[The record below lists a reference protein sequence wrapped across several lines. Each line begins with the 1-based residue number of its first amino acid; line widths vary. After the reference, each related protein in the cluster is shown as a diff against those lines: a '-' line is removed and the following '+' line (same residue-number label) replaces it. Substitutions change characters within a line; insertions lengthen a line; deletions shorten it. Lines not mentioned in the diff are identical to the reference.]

1 MSEKLEKQE
10 HEASLYEGLKQMTK
24 GRLDDQRGLEING
37 ELPDFLKTS
46 RSRISEKQGSADVKE
61 KELSEDER
69 AKVRELK
76 LSYLNTFTANSDDS
90 VRQKLQR
97 LGDDPHFDIFPT
109 IPLFGSESPLAE
121 EWKIQLDSA
130 QTKNNILDGI

>member
-1 MSEKLEKQE
+1 MGR
-10 HEASLYEGLKQMTK
+10 EASLYE

-76 LSYLNTFTANSDDS
+76 LRYLNTLTANSNSDESDRQ
-90 VRQKLQR
+90 RQKLQR
-97 LGDDPHFDIFPT
+97 LGDDPHFDIFPPDNST
-109 IPLFGSESPLAE
+109 CRRKGDTTRFCTNKG
-121 EWKIQLDSA
+121 
-130 QTKNNILDGI
+130 